1 MNADHRNSETISVR
15 NFRGGWSL
23 VSADSLNVDRSSSGV
38 NTVVHAV
45 NNPNNA
51 RGLIGFPVKNIN
63 RKKQEAKPT
72 GGRPFNSN
80 ESITCALALCTL
92 VGGQTNLSRSIT
104 VIIVGMLGM
113 T

>member
-1 MNADHRNSETISVR
+1 MQITRLFSEKLQ
-15 NFRGGWSL
+15 GWV

-80 ESITCALALCTL
+80 ESITCAPPGALCASWGVTHSL
-92 VGGQTNLSRSIT
+92 QVLASR
-104 VIIVGMLGM
+104 
-113 T
+113 

>member
-1 MNADHRNSETISVR
+1 MLTAALPPTMRRER
-15 NFRGGWSL
+15 
-23 VSADSLNVDRSSSGV
+23 VDW
-38 NTVVHAV
+38 
-45 NNPNNA
+45 
-51 RGLIGFPVKNIN
+51 FPGKNIN